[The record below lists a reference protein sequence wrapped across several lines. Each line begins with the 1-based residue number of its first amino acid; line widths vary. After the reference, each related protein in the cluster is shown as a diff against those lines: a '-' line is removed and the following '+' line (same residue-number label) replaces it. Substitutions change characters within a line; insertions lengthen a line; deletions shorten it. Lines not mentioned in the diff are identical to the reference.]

1 MILWFNLR
9 KPWEFAD
16 LHSPSHK
23 LSKLKRSFN
32 MAWANSRSLVDG
44 FRARTICCSIS
55 TTFLRTVPW
64 HTACAF
70 GEFFFWFCGV
80 VGRGEST
87 EVLWL
92 SRSFWSWSSSQLGRD
107 LKPLVGVRDFNLFG
121 VAPLWG
127 GKDLCAPPQARGGKD
142 SMNRGIYSCYLDIPS
157 SLSQC
162 FFDSCLPSLPSSK
175 SDRDDPLI
183 ATCFCRACVC

>member
-1 MILWFNLR
+1 MDLVRQHFMILWFNLR

-70 GEFFFWFCGV
+70 GEFFFLVLRSGWQ
-80 VGRGEST
+80 RGIDWGALIIKVFLILIFFAARE
-87 EVLWL
+87 
-92 SRSFWSWSSSQLGRD
+92 RSETTGGGERLQPIWGCAALGRQRS
-107 LKPLVGVRDFNLFG
+107 LCPTPS
-121 VAPLWG
+121 AG
-127 GKDLCAPPQARGGKD
+127 GKGL
-142 SMNRGIYSCYLDIPS
+142 YE
-157 SLSQC
+157 
-162 FFDSCLPSLPSSK
+162 
-175 SDRDDPLI
+175 
-183 ATCFCRACVC
+183 